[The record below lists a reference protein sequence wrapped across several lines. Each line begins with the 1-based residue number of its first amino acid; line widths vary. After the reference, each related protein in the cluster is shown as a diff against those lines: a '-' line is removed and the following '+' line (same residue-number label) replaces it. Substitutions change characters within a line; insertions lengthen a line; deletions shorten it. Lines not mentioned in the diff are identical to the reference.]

1 MVEPSLPSEGATA
14 AASPALPRRLRAR
27 HKPFSA
33 RGNSSAFR
41 RSFFVSVSARF
52 EAVSLLRF
60 RLELVRFR
68 GWGTRV
74 LFVSAFVY
82 FETVSLLS
90 FRLELVRFR
99 DWDTGVFEIGLLP
112 SGPIRSRFRGGASA
126 ALARGRTECRVRVTT
141 LFKAITFF
149 PRVLIFVFSF
159 TRGRSASGVFLRPLN
174 SVFNPSRADNARI
187 WPVTQPSL
195 SFVRWRCFRYS
206 FHSCSHRV
214 PTPTSGGSKLPD
226 RLGETRLQAV
236 PLELLAR
243 SQCSS

>member
-1 MVEPSLPSEGATA
+1 MISLVVDIIALVTCLHCRCLVSSCPFSIAMVEPSLPSEGATA

-41 RSFFVSVSARF
+41 RSFFVSVSAR
-52 EAVSLLRF
+52 
-60 RLELVRFR
+60 
-68 GWGTRV
+68 
-74 LFVSAFVY
+74 

-141 LFKAITFF
+141 LFKAITIF

-159 TRGRSASGVFLRPLN
+159 TRHFFSQKGRV
-174 SVFNPSRADNARI
+174 
-187 WPVTQPSL
+187 
-195 SFVRWRCFRYS
+195 
-206 FHSCSHRV
+206 
-214 PTPTSGGSKLPD
+214 
-226 RLGETRLQAV
+226 
-236 PLELLAR
+236 
-243 SQCSS
+243 